1 VQDALRADR
10 RLNGANAY
18 TNPGGVVVLF
28 GQVFD
33 DKAKS
38 LAMKTVNSIPGVTGV
53 VDNLTTST
61 SAWLQEQ
68 NQINTAL
75 RLSGLTNVQATV
87 IGKDAF
93 LSGQVSS
100 NEENNQ
106 AVSITQST
114 APVTVKTNLIRV
126 VPKGLF

>member
-1 VQDALRADR
+1 LRRRDR

-33 DKAKS
+33 DKAKT
-38 LAMKTVNSIPGVTGV
+38 LAGKTVRAIPGVTGV
-53 VDNLTTST
+53 VDNLTTT
-61 SAWLQEQ
+61 TGVWLQEQ

-75 RLSGLTNVQATV
+75 RLSGLTNVQVTV
-87 IGKDAF
+87 IGKDAY
-93 LSGQVSS
+93 LAGQVSS
-100 NEENNQ
+100 DDEMGQ